1 MVSGKKLYRLILF
14 AWVLFFLIGC
24 NSGKQ
29 DKAVNTDRKPV
40 IKPDYTDVTI
50 PPNIA
55 PMNFKIMEEGKD
67 FKVTATS
74 GTSGYKIE
82 IKSSDGIIQFPD
94 KKWRK
99 LVSDCKDNKITFE
112 VYASDDNKTL
122 KQYESFSMN
131 VASEPV
137 DPYLAYR
144 LINPGYYNWSK
155 IRIMQRSLESF
166 SEEAVIDNRIL
177 DMNCVNC
184 HSFNKQDPEKFMV
197 HIRGSHGGTY
207 FAGNGKITKRDP
219 KIDAMPGG
227 ATYPAWHPGGRF
239 VAYSSNQ
246 VRQAFYARP
255 ERVIEVFDLVSGMV
269 VYDLEKNVTVFARER
284 DTTKYL
290 QTFPSWSPDGKYLYY
305 CRALQSNSE
314 TNMTLDEIKITRYDI
329 VRLPFDQ
336 ESLTFGET
344 EVVFNASE
352 RGKSASF
359 PRISPDGRHIV
370 FTLADY
376 GTFPI
381 WHREAD
387 LYLMDLQT
395 GESKKM
401 DLNSGDNESYH
412 TWSSNGKWLVFSS
425 KRTDGR
431 STRPFFA
438 YFDSWDKTGKPFILP
453 QKDPTYHDRMMES
466 YNIPEFVSGKI
477 MFSPHDFAGA
487 AGGELIKANPGDP
500 LDSLQQWEMQKAK
513 IKRNPGERSIHE

>member
-1 MVSGKKLYRLILF
+1 MVSVKKLYRLVLF
-14 AWVLFFLIGC
+14 AGLYVFISC
-24 NSGKQ
+24 NSGKH
-29 DKAVNTDRKPV
+29 DKAENADRKPV
-40 IKPDYTDVTI
+40 IEPDYTDVTI

-82 IKSSDGIIQFPD
+82 IKSPDGIIQFPE

-99 LVSDCKDNKITFE
+99 LVRDCKNDKITFE
-112 VYASDDNKTL
+112 VYASDNNKIL
-122 KQYESFSMN
+122 KQYEPFYMN
-131 VASEPV
+131 VASEPI

-155 IRIMQRSLESF
+155 IRIMQRSLETF

-184 HSFNKQDPEKFMV
+184 HSFNKQNPGKFMV
-197 HIRGSHGGTY
+197 HVRGSHGGTY
-207 FAGNGKITKRDP
+207 FADNGSITKRDP

-255 ERVIEVFDLVSGMV
+255 EKTIEVFDLVSAMI
-269 VYDLEKNVTVFARER
+269 VYDLEKNDVVLLRER

-290 QTFPSWSPDGKYLYY
+290 LTFPSWSPDGRYLYY
-305 CRALQSNSE
+305 CQALQNNAE
-314 TNMTLDEIKITRYDI
+314 TEMTMEQIKATRYDI
-329 VRLPFDQ
+329 VRVPFHT
-336 ESLTFGET
+336 EPVSFGEV

-352 RGKSASF
+352 QGRSASF
-359 PRISPDGRHIV
+359 PRISPDGRYLVI
-370 FTLADY
+370 TLADY

-381 WHREAD
+381 WHQEAD
-387 LYLMDLQT
+387 LYLIDLQT
-395 GESKKM
+395 GASKKM
-401 DLNSGDNESYH
+401 DLNSSDNESYH

-487 AGGELIKANPGDP
+487 AGEELIKANPGDP
-500 LDSLQQWEMQKAK
+500 LDSLQQWEMQRAN
-513 IKRNPGERSIHE
+513 IKRNPGEQSIHE